1 MDLYISINQLIEA
14 RKLIQ
19 RRIRKPDTFQFSVA
33 NSTSIIRLH
42 GF

>member
-19 RRIRKPDTFQFSVA
+19 QRVRKPDTFVG
-33 NSTSIIRLH
+33 IILLGCVLTIR
-42 GF
+42 